1 MNTYTIHIKKR
12 HTVVMYYGN
21 MYLLNIFG
29 KVEFY
34 NEKKIFLLLHKIF
47 SSLSLL
53 WKLGSFLLQT
63 QKILIM
69 KEKKTIITLKRS
81 LLNSFK
87 HFFSRKRLLSVT
99 DCVQMYTSTSN
110 Q

>member
-34 NEKKIFLLLHKIF
+34 NEKKNIPIAAQDVYPCY
-47 SSLSLL
+47 
-53 WKLGSFLLQT
+53 G
-63 QKILIM
+63 
-69 KEKKTIITLKRS
+69 
-81 LLNSFK
+81 N
-87 HFFSRKRLLSVT
+87 
-99 DCVQMYTSTSN
+99 
-110 Q
+110 